1 MSLQEDQNVTEN
13 SIDSSLS
20 THVKWNSFYSIGI
33 VVFFLIVAIVIIL
46 YRLTAPQ
53 SSLPP
58 IEHSPTG
65 TTPKQPPQSS
75 ASGFASDTPQS
86 EEVPCYTITGE
97 SVFYNTILDTNEL
110 VEGADPKTFVDLT
123 KDYKNECYGVDGRNA
138 YFNETVIVNADP
150 KTFTALNGTFAS
162 DESHVFFRNEVIP
175 SADVKSF
182 QVLESSYAKDSKNVY
197 YLNVTIPGADPNT
210 FTFIDYIFAKDAQR
224 VYYFL
229 SPIIGADPN
238 TFEALEGEYGKDSQH
253 VFAAS
258 CFNEGSPDCVAI
270 LDGADPATFIAFNSS
285 YAKDRSHV
293 YYSESSL
300 EEITNADPESFVAL
314 DDGIAK
320 DSLHV
325 FVNGEVVEGMDPNT
339 LSILHRSYI
348 KDASHV
354 YYLDGSVNV
363 VPDADPATFF
373 GVKES
378 YYSYDARD
386 KNHLFLNGKI
396 VP

>member
-1 MSLQEDQNVTEN
+1 MSLPEDQNTTVN
-13 SIDSSLS
+13 SIDSFLS
-20 THVKWNSFYSIGI
+20 TNVKGYSIYIIGI
-33 VVFFLIVAIVIIL
+33 IVFLLTFATTFTLF
-46 YRLTAPQ
+46 RQTAPQ

-58 IEHSPTG
+58 QEHPPAESTS
-65 TTPKQPPQSS
+65 TQPQQSS
-75 ASGFASDTPQS
+75 ASRSSNDIPQS
-86 EEVPCYTITGE
+86 GEVPCYTVIGE

-123 KDYKNECYGVDGRNA
+123 NDSRNECYGVDGRNA
-138 YFNETVIVNADP
+138 YFNETVIVSADP
-150 KTFTALNGTFAS
+150 KTFTALNDTFAG
-162 DESHVFFRNEVIP
+162 DKNHVFFRNEVIP

-182 QVLESSYAKDSKNVY
+182 QVLEGSYAKDSTNVY
-197 YLNVTIPGADPNT
+197 YLYVTIPGADPNT
-210 FTFIDYIFAKDAQR
+210 FTFIDYLFTKDAQH

-229 SPIIGADPN
+229 RPIIGADPK
-238 TFEALEGEYGKDSQH
+238 TFEVLKGEYGKDFQH

-258 CFNEGSPDCVAI
+258 CFNEGAPDCVAI

-285 YAKDRSHV
+285 YAKDKSHV

-314 DDGIAK
+314 DDEIAK

-348 KDASHV
+348 KDTSHV
-354 YYLDGSVNV
+354 YYLDGNANI

-373 GVKES
+373 GVKEP